1 VHQQSVDLPGLDGF
15 ATSIEHNASRV
26 IAAIQMRRAVTPRS
40 VSGTGIERTQANDEM
55 KPRRVLHVLG
65 TAEPA
70 GFGIFKIVENLA
82 AAVDPARYEIHT
94 CFLQPGELAA
104 RLQRSAVK
112 ATCIN
117 WNGSIRDP
125 WGAARYAVLLRSL
138 EFSIIHVHTGGR
150 LLSGMGRLLT
160 RARLVRNLHGR
171 ASELT
176 GIVSPSFDLPQL
188 DVLIANSRVVADY
201 SRNPN
206 AVVIYPGVDVSEFS
220 VPRTVHRGVV
230 IGTACRLELIKGLH
244 HLIKALSILA
254 PEFPDLRLEIAG
266 DGSLRGALEQE
277 SRQLGVSGIVS
288 FLGWREDL
296 PFVMAGWDIFVLPSL
311 DEGFGIAALE
321 AMAAGLPVIASAVG
335 GLSELVQI
343 GETGWLVP
351 PAAPADLAQRVSQL
365 IRDSRK
371 REAMGI
377 AGRKRASDYFSTSRM
392 VDQTIAVY
400 DGLLG

>member
-1 VHQQSVDLPGLDGF
+1 
-15 ATSIEHNASRV
+15 
-26 IAAIQMRRAVTPRS
+26 
-40 VSGTGIERTQANDEM
+40 M

-70 GFGIFKIVENLA
+70 GFGIFRIVESLA
-82 AAVDPARYEIHT
+82 VAVDPARYEIHA
-94 CFLQPGELAA
+94 CFLRPGELVE

-125 WGAARYAVLLRSL
+125 WGATRYAVLLRSL
-138 EFSIIHVHTGGR
+138 EFSIIHQHTGGR
-150 LLSGMGRLLT
+150 LLTGMGRLLT
-160 RARLVRNLHGR
+160 RAHLLRNLHGR

-176 GIVSPSFDLPQL
+176 GIVPPNIDLPQL
-188 DVLIANSRVVADY
+188 DVLIANSRVVAEY

-206 AVVIYPGVDVSEFS
+206 AVVIYPGINVPDFS

-230 IGTACRLELIKGLH
+230 IGTACRLEVIKGLH
-244 HLIKALSILA
+244 YLLEAINILA
-254 PEFPDLRLEIAG
+254 PEFPDLRVEIAG
-266 DGSLRGALEQE
+266 DGSLRGNLERE
-277 SRQLGVSGIVS
+277 SRQLGLTGIVS

-296 PFVMAGWDIFVLPSL
+296 PSVMAGWDIFLLPSL
-311 DEGFGIAALE
+311 DEGFGVAALE

-335 GLSELVQI
+335 GLCELVQN

-351 PAAPADLAQRVSQL
+351 PAAPVDLAQRTSQL
-365 IRDSRK
+365 IHDSRK

-377 AGRKRASDYFSTSRM
+377 AGRKRASNYFSISRM

-400 DGLLG
+400 DGLCG